1 MATLYP
7 SDLSDREWT
16 ILAPLIPPAKPGG
29 RPRKWDLR
37 CILNGIFYVLRTGC
51 AWRYVPH
58 EYPPW
63 STVYHYFRVWRI
75 AGLWECIVTTLR
87 EQWRIRLGRQPT
99 PSAGV
104 IDSQS
109 VRTTERGGPH
119 GYDGAKKLS
128 GRKRH
133 LFVDTLGLLLKVVVH
148 VANLQDRAGV
158 PLLLEPVKGV
168 FPRMQKVWVDSGY
181 TGTGAEW
188 ITTTMGWEVEVVKHP
203 PRPRGIWVVPGQEV
217 DWSLLERPKGFR
229 HLPRRWVV
237 ERTIA
242 WMGRYRRMSKDY
254 EFLPTSSEAMVY
266 LTMVRVLLARLAK
279 KQA

>member
-1 MATLYP
+1 MSPLYP
-7 SDLSDREWT
+7 SDLSDREWA

-29 RPRKWDLR
+29 RPRRWEMR
-37 CILNGIFYVLRTGC
+37 RILNGIFYVLRTGC

-63 STVYHYFRVWRI
+63 PTVYHYFRVWRI
-75 AGLWECIVTTLR
+75 VGLWERIVTTLR
-87 EQWRIRLGRQPT
+87 ERWRIRLGRQPT

-109 VRTTERGGPH
+109 VKTTERGGPH

-133 LFVDTLGLLLKVVVH
+133 LLVDTLGLLLKVVVH
-148 VANLQDRAGV
+148 VANIQDRAGV
-158 PLLLEPVKGV
+158 RLLLEPVKGV

-181 TGTGAEW
+181 TGTGQEW
-188 ITTTMGWEVEVVKHP
+188 IETTMGWEVEVVKHP
-203 PRPRGIWVVPGQEV
+203 PHPRGLWVFPGQEV

-242 WMGRYRRMSKDY
+242 WIGRFRRMSKDY
-254 EFLPTSSEAMVY
+254 EFLPASSEAMVH
-266 LTMVRVLLARLAK
+266 LTMIRVLLARLAK
-279 KQA
+279 QQA

>member
-1 MATLYP
+1 MSTLYP
-7 SDLSDREWT
+7 SDLSDHEWA

-29 RPRKWDLR
+29 RPRKWEMR

-63 STVYHYFRVWRI
+63 PTVYHYFRVWRI
-75 AGLWECIVTTLR
+75 AGSWERIMTTLR
-87 EQWRIRLGRQPT
+87 ERWRIRLGRQPT

-109 VRTTERGGPH
+109 VKTTERGGPH

-158 PLLLEPVKGV
+158 RLLLEPIKGV

-181 TGTGAEW
+181 TGTGEEW
-188 ITTTMGWEVEVVKHP
+188 IATTMGWEVEVVKHP
-203 PRPRGIWVVPGQEV
+203 PQPRGLWVVPGLAV
-217 DWSLLERPKGFR
+217 DWSLLDRPKGFR

-242 WMGRYRRMSKDY
+242 WIGRFRRMSKDY
-254 EFLPTSSEAMVY
+254 EFLPASSEAMVY
-266 LTMVRVLLARLAK
+266 LTMIRVLLARLAK
-279 KQA
+279 QQA